1 MSAAFSVRIEG
12 LAALDAR
19 LKAMATTDAKRCIR
33 KALRRGA
40 EIMQESV
47 QSRTPIRPDL
57 PSGTALPQGALASD
71 IEIHSL
77 VLDDNLAVSIGPG
90 HATAHVADFVEFGHE
105 RKGGQVP
112 AHPFLR
118 VSYEA
123 TREESVAAIITTLA
137 AEIEKSSSAPQSA
150 GKQVA

>member
-1 MSAAFSVRIEG
+1 MAGFSVRIEG
-12 LAALDAR
+12 LQALDAR
-19 LKAMATTDAKRCIR
+19 LKAMGTTDAKRCIR
-33 KALRRGA
+33 MALRRGA
-40 EIMQESV
+40 EIMQSSI

-71 IEIHSL
+71 IEIHQI

-90 HATAHVADFVEFGHE
+90 SHTAHVADFVEFGHE

-118 VSYEA
+118 PSYEA
-123 TREESVAAIITTLA
+123 TREQSVAAIVTTLA
-137 AEIEKSSSAPQSA
+137 AEIEKTAPQA